1 MSNNIWAWVGLSWTE
16 RIRLVLD
23 NYGDRLTDVS
33 IFGWRVAAD
42 GTLTPTF
49 DPTLLDAYRA
59 KWPHIRWW
67 GCFRNMDDP
76 NDGPYTIFES
86 LRDSATYRANLANE
100 VQAKMFDQ
108 FPWLYG
114 VDIDMEGGG
123 NFRSADSE
131 EVFRVVSD
139 KAHAS
144 GRKSS
149 GALPALTATG
159 SVGGENWVRYKQLGQ
174 ILDHVSVMSYDFA
187 WSGSAPGPVS
197 PGFWLEQVYD
207 WASSQIAPEKVSMGL
222 PMYAYFWSIH
232 NYPDTWGATRRGVSG
247 TYYSAWQYFTGA
259 RPWSDSGTHD
269 AHGWLAYRDESSKSC
284 WGYLEAYDWV
294 DAVQWDA
301 VSGVAGGTFQGKQ
314 YAVRYGLPAST
325 PIWSVVDNS
334 VGSSFTQYDM
344 HPEAVYTSAG
354 DLGYPRQGFTLTSE
368 LVQRPAIAATIVDD
382 YATSPQQLY
391 NVYRDTGSWSFEQ
404 VTDTYK
410 QYRGS
415 GALEYDH
422 EFGTQALYALIRF
435 QFAAPGSVS
444 VYSQG
449 FSAELSSSGTL
460 TLRRGSTVVSTTNV
474 GAQRVGAAVQVGRC
488 VLALRVREGS
498 ARVYFSNAETS
509 IPLVL
514 QTTATPPGGA
524 TGFSASA
531 ETWVD
536 HTYLGDGW
544 WFMPREAIQVEVAGQ
559 TKVFGRVER
568 TGVTW
573 NLVNQFRPDTDVEE
587 SETRTTGYSLD
598 WVFVHWVDVPVTPG
612 QLTQVKIVPLDH
624 DVWIGRQLLVD
635 RDGASVVYFTDAT
648 TVTHWLSR
656 AKLEWGLQG
665 LAMWSL
671 GQEDV
676 RVWDAV
682 AGGRLSLETKR
693 LDE

>member
-16 RIRLVLD
+16 RIRMVLD
-23 NYGDRLTDVS
+23 NYGDRITDIS

-49 DPTLLDAYRA
+49 DPTQLDSYRA

-86 LRDSATYRANLANE
+86 LRDSAAYRANLANE
-100 VQAKMFDQ
+100 VQTKMFDQ
-108 FPWLYG
+108 FPWLHG

-159 SVGGENWVRYKQLGQ
+159 SVGGENWVRYKQLGE

-207 WASSQIAPEKVSMGL
+207 WASSQIAPHKVSMGL
-222 PMYAYFWSIH
+222 PLYAYFWSIH
-232 NYPDTWGATRRGVSG
+232 NYPETWGASRRGVSG

-269 AHGWLAYRDESSKSC
+269 AHGWLAYRDESSQSC

-294 DAVQWDA
+294 DAVQWDDS
-301 VSGVAGGTFQGKQ
+301 SGVSGGTFQGKQ
-314 YAVRYGLPAST
+314 YAVRYGLPATT
-325 PIWSVVDNS
+325 PIWGVVDNAAGTS
-334 VGSSFTQYDM
+334 FVGYDM
-344 HPEAVYTSAG
+344 RPEAAYTSAG
-354 DLGYPRQGFTLTSE
+354 ELGYPKQGFTLTSE
-368 LVQRPAIAATIVDD
+368 LVQRPAIAATIIDD

-391 NVYRDTGSWSFEQ
+391 NVYRTDSSWSFEQ
-404 VTDTYK
+404 VTESYK

-415 GALEYDH
+415 GMLEYDNS
-422 EFGTQALYALIRF
+422 FGTQSLYAQIRF
-435 QFAAPGSVS
+435 QFAAAGSMT

-449 FSAELSSSGTL
+449 FSAELASSGEL
-460 TLRRGSTVVSTTNV
+460 TLRLDGSILSSTNV

-514 QTTATPPGGA
+514 EATAVPTGGP
-524 TGFSASA
+524 TGYTASSQV
-531 ETWVD
+531 WVD

-559 TKVFGRVER
+559 TKVLGRVER

-573 NLVNQFRPDTDVEE
+573 NTVNQFRPDTDVEE
-587 SETRTTGYSLD
+587 SETRAIGYSLD
-598 WVFVHWVDVPVTPG
+598 WVFVHWVDVPITEG
-612 QLTQVKIVPLDH
+612 ATARVKIVPLDH

-635 RDGASVVYFTDAT
+635 RDGASVVYFTDAA
-648 TVTHWLSR
+648 TVTHWLAR
-656 AKLEWGLQG
+656 AKLGWGLQG

-682 AGGRLSLETKR
+682 AGGRLPLETKR
-693 LDE
+693 LDD